1 MCQLPFNASASE
13 VTWNTYKTENMQIK
27 LARLPA
33 LWKKKKK
40 TTSSLSDLLSQ
51 DLIRKF
57 PLFITLFKT
66 DLFAS
71 TVAAARWLEFQMKL
85 DLTALHIQVQSLSL
99 VCS

>member
-1 MCQLPFNASASE
+1 ME
-13 VTWNTYKTENMQIK
+13 
-27 LARLPA
+27 
-33 LWKKKKK
+33 KKKKP
-40 TTSSLSDLLSQ
+40 TSSLSDLLSQ